1 MNTNQC
7 QLILHHLKTYGS
19 ISPLEAISEYGIQR
33 LAARISD
40 LRAMGYTIVAE
51 TKTGKNRYGKPTH
64 FAVYRLK
71 EEII

>member
-1 MNTNQC
+1 MNMNQC

-33 LAARISD
+33 LAARISN
-40 LRAMGYTIVAE
+40 LRDMGYIIE
-51 TKTGKNRYGKPTH
+51 SEIKTGKNRYGKPVH